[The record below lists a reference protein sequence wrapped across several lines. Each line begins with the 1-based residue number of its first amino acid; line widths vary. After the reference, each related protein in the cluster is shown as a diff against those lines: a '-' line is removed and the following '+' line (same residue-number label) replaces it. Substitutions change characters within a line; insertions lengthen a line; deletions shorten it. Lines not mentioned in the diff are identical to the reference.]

1 MSDNCFRAIDFYLK
15 IFGVWLDNSTRPRKV
30 LCIMWSSILFCVAF
44 SFSILEAIQINI
56 KDLKLFFKVFG
67 MFSAHVMGLLKYCV
81 IMFNHEELSSLK
93 SRLRSR
99 RFNYET
105 CVYFDAQKMI
115 SEAAG
120 FCNRFV
126 TFTFFAYLMV
136 GISAHISAVSRLN
149 IEEDDIYF
157 QGNSTCYDYL
167 PYAFYIP
174 FDADSIRRCKIALFV
189 MDFAHL
195 IMGSYFASY
204 DATFCC
210 LLKCLDTNLQILS
223 STTKH
228 IRERLLTK
236 NSLSDDTVVLYDES
250 LPEFEEEMYNEIK
263 RCNHNLEFLLRI
275 TRDIDDIFS
284 MTMMLQCITS
294 TFMMASSFF
303 VASMLSPFDPELY
316 SLLEFMLAT
325 LAELC
330 TICFFADIVTQ
341 TISIYSRSLYECN
354 WYSTSKRFKKCILI
368 MMTRLQ
374 RPVTMTAGKFLP
386 LGLSTTISVIKGS
399 YSYAAMYR
407 SLGAEI

>member
-1 MSDNCFRAIDFYLK
+1 
-15 IFGVWLDNSTRPRKV
+15 
-30 LCIMWSSILFCVAF
+30 
-44 SFSILEAIQINI
+44 
-56 KDLKLFFKVFG
+56 
-67 MFSAHVMGLLKYCV
+67 
-81 IMFNHEELSSLK
+81 MFNHEELSSLK

-174 FDADSIRRCKIALFV
+174 LMLIAYVDVRSPFLLWTSLTSSWDRILLV
-189 MDFAHL
+189 
-195 IMGSYFASY
+195 SY

-263 RCNHNLEFLLRI
+263 
-275 TRDIDDIFS
+275 D
-284 MTMMLQCITS
+284 
-294 TFMMASSFF
+294 
-303 VASMLSPFDPELY
+303 V
-316 SLLEFMLAT
+316 
-325 LAELC
+325 
-330 TICFFADIVTQ
+330 
-341 TISIYSRSLYECN
+341 
-354 WYSTSKRFKKCILI
+354 
-368 MMTRLQ
+368 
-374 RPVTMTAGKFLP
+374 
-386 LGLSTTISVIKGS
+386 TTIWSF
-399 YSYAAMYR
+399 Y
-407 SLGAEI
+407 